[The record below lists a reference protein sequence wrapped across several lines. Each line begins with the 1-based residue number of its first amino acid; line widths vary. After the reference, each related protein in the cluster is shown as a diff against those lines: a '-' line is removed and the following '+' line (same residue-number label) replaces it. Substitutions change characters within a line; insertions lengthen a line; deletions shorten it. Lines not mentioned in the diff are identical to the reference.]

1 LPDHNG
7 CPEAFKNGIKY
18 KANNKV
24 SIPMDGTMS
33 IVYLC
38 NPDVHK
44 SRYCEQF
51 KPGNEYELGWVL
63 VACCDGTIAPTTSP
77 NFERLNMVDDNGCP
91 REFSAST
98 TYKPG
103 DEVSIFLSDNHRA
116 IVFAC
121 KRWPESAYC
130 NSGIS
135 FAPGSENANL
145 GWTVKGYCD
154 STLSHS
160 PPRHLR

>member
-7 CPEAFKNGIKY
+7 CPEAFTNSIKY

-24 SIPMDGTMS
+24 SIPMDGTTS
-33 IVYLC
+33 LVYRC

-51 KPGNEYELGWVL
+51 EPGNEYELGWVL
-63 VACCDGTIAPTTSP
+63 VARCDGTIAPTPTTSP
-77 NFERLNMVDDNGCP
+77 NFQHLNMVDDNGCP

-103 DEVSIFLSDNHRA
+103 DKVSIFLSDNHRA
-116 IVFAC
+116 IVFVC
-121 KRWPESAYC
+121 KRWPESA
-130 NSGIS
+130 
-135 FAPGSENANL
+135 
-145 GWTVKGYCD
+145 
-154 STLSHS
+154 
-160 PPRHLR
+160 